1 MSLTSQT
8 KIIFSHSQTLVTDG
22 KTQSTQFDEFAY
34 HESLVHPPLLKA
46 AELAAGSGVPIK
58 RVFIGGGGELAT
70 AREVL
75 RHPSVEQVIM
85 VDIDETLVE
94 LCRQHLPEW
103 GGEKVA
109 TDPRLELI
117 IGDAYEYLT
126 NTRDS
131 FDVIILDISDP
142 IECGPGVMLYTK
154 EFYEHSKKLLNQPHG
169 VFCTQAGTAESVP
182 AAVVDI
188 AVADTSCYAPICNTL
203 GAVFDYVVPYSANI
217 PSFGGDWGFVMAFQS
232 SEASSI
238 DEWRVPKRSLIR
250 ELIEQ
255 QITGGSNALQWYD
268 ETTHLTM
275 FNLAKPLRKYM
286 TKDKRVITRDNPIF
300 MY

>member
-1 MSLTSQT
+1 M
-8 KIIFSHSQTLVTDG
+8 TDG

-46 AELAAGSGVPIK
+46 AELAGSGVAIK

-75 RHPSVEQVIM
+75 RHSSVEKVVM

-94 LCRQHLPEW
+94 LCKLHLPEW
-103 GGEKVA
+103 GGVEVA
-109 TDPRLELI
+109 TNPRLELI
-117 IGDAYEYLT
+117 IGDAYKYLME
-126 NTRDS
+126 TRET
-131 FDVIILDISDP
+131 FDVILLDISDP
-142 IECGPGVMLYTK
+142 IECGPGIMLYTK
-154 EFYEHSKKLLNQPHG
+154 EFYEHAKTLLNQPHG

-188 AVADTSCYAPICNTL
+188 ALADPSCYAPICNTL
-203 GAVFDYVVPYSANI
+203 NAVFHYVIPYSANI

-238 DEWRVPKRSLIR
+238 DEWRVPQKSMIR
-250 ELIEQ
+250 NLIEQ
-255 QITGGSNALQWYD
+255 QISGGSNALQWYD

-286 TKDKRVITRDNPIF
+286 AKDKRIMTRENPIF